1 MPGETVHATVLL
13 HESIDGLGIQPG
25 DVYLDGT
32 LGGAG
37 HAEYV
42 AQLFADSPDNC
53 PKVTIVGLDEDEDA
67 LARAKVRLER
77 AVGKIGQLKDDN
89 DAKLFLIKENF
100 RHLDHVLD
108 SIGIAQVNRILL
120 DLGLSSDQFETS
132 GRGFSFKKDEP
143 LLMTFGKNA
152 ELTARHIVNT
162 WDEANIADIIYGYG
176 EEKYSRKIAAGIIA
190 ARAEKL
196 IETTSDLVAIIERS
210 TPARYHHGK
219 IHPATRT
226 FQALRITVNDEIN
239 VLREGLVKGWER
251 LAPGGRMAIISFH
264 SIEDRIVKHFY
275 KAKAAEVKEGGE
287 SSAKILTKKPITP
300 SEQEIAENP
309 RSRSAKLRILEKL

>member
-1 MPGETVHATVLL
+1 
-13 HESIDGLGIQPG
+13 
-25 DVYLDGT
+25 
-32 LGGAG
+32 
-37 HAEYV
+37 
-42 AQLFADSPDNC
+42 
-53 PKVTIVGLDEDEDA
+53 
-67 LARAKVRLER
+67 VRLER